1 MKIVRYIADKKIE
14 YGIQDGESVQNL
26 SNPPYQNLQRGNR
39 SYKLSEVKLLPLRL
53 TRNAVHGIA
62 ARHPWVPVPGCALA

>member
-26 SNPPYQNLQRGNR
+26 AGPPYRNLKRGNR
-39 SYKLSEVKLLPLRL
+39 GYKLSEVKLLPPAPR
-53 TRNAVHGIA
+53 
-62 ARHPWVPVPGCALA
+62 PKS